1 MKQSLLILFILFFPI
16 NVYAFGGGSTV
27 GVEVIKD
34 VEEETVYST
43 NSTINITI
51 NEQGVVI
58 LGTLDGKIHAFY
70 VNDPSRYI
78 TPISVNS
85 SVINLVVSNDILI
98 VTTLDGST
106 SINSFVTNIVTPLI
120 NGTYNENLKEEVQG
134 GSSSGS
140 TVTSLPP
147 PPQPAILN
155 LIGEEVIEIN
165 YNDLFV
171 DPGFIAYQGS
181 PEDDISED
189 VVVESNLDTSKI
201 GSYTIIYSV
210 DTPSGEI
217 IRERNINVVDSTKPI
232 LKLNGNQVV
241 KLERGMIY
249 VDPGI
254 LIDDFTKTNLLV
266 EGVVDHNKS
275 GIYKLKYRVTD
286 EFDNIE
292 VIERTVQVLNN
303 ISQNVHVDIN
313 NGFSYTDL
321 VINSIYLDLDSTSI
335 KYLITNSKDNPDIND
350 SEWEP
355 FSKEISINISNS
367 GFYLKVLVMTIDDD
381 YEIFTSNELPYEKT
395 TSIKSEEVTIKV
407 NGEETAEK
415 DLTNLETKEVIS
427 KGLIKF
433 QPNSDGSKLVVFD
446 LRKNTEFT
454 KMKVFYR
461 INYSSSKLIISV
473 NAENNWK
480 EILVEEGEV
489 QTLIV
494 DDDKEIEFRT
504 ELTFKDE
511 TKTVEVAEFLIS
523 NVDGNFTLDLA
534 EDSESSTFLY
544 PIIGVISL
552 LSLIGFILKRY
563 KS

>member
-1 MKQSLLILFILFFPI
+1 MKQSLLILFILVFPI
-16 NVYAFGGGSTV
+16 NVYAFDGGSTV
-27 GVEVIKD
+27 GVEVIND

-85 SVINLVVSNDILI
+85 SVINLVVNNDTLI

-106 SINSFVTNIVTPLI
+106 SINSFVTNIVTPLL

-134 GSSSGS
+134 GSSGGS
-140 TVTSLPP
+140 TVISLPP
-147 PPQPAILN
+147 PSQPAILD

-165 YNDLFV
+165 YNDVFV
-171 DPGFIAYQGS
+171 DPGFIAYQGN
-181 PEDDISED
+181 PEYDISED
-189 VVVESNLDTSKI
+189 VVIESNLDTSKI
-201 GSYTIIYSV
+201 GSCTITYSV
-210 DTPSGEI
+210 DTPGGEI
-217 IRERNINVVDSTKPI
+217 IRERNINVVDSAKPI
-232 LKLNGNQVV
+232 LKLNGNQVI

-275 GIYKLKYRVTD
+275 GIYKLKYIVTD

-313 NGFSYTDL
+313 SGFSYTDL

-350 SEWEP
+350 SEWKP

-367 GFYLKVLVMTIDDD
+367 GFYLKVLVMTIDGE
-381 YEIFTSNELPYEKT
+381 YEIFTSDVLPYEKT

-433 QPNSDGSKLVVFD
+433 QPNSDGSKLVIFD

-461 INYSSSKLIISV
+461 INNSSSKLIISV

-480 EILVEEGEV
+480 EILVQGGEV

-511 TKTVEVAEFLIS
+511 TKTIEVAEFLIS
-523 NVDGNFTLDLA
+523 NVDGNFTLNLT
-534 EDSESSTFLY
+534 EDNKSNTFLY
-544 PIIGVISL
+544 PLIGVVSL
-552 LSLIGFILKRY
+552 FSLIGFIIKRY